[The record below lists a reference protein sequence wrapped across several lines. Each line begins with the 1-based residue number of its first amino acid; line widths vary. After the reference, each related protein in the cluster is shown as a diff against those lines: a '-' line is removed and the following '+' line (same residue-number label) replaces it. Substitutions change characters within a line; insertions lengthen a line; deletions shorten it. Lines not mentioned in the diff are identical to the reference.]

1 MLAMMKKKFV
11 FFQKADTNIDSQVDV
26 ELFLTNRLE
35 QNFFGSSTLAR

>member
-11 FFQKADTNIDSQVDV
+11 VFLKADINLDSQVDV
-26 ELFLTNRLE
+26 DLIFTNRLE